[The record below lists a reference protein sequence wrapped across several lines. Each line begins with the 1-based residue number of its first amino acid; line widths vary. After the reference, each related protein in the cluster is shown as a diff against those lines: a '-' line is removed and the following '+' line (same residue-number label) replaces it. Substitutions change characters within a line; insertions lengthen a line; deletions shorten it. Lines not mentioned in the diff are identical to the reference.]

1 MTDDEAIQLLG
12 KGRHERKNENS
23 TDKKRLIKRA
33 IKSCRG
39 LPLAI
44 SVIRGLDLQSDD
56 SWRNVITTITT
67 KDSETIELLDDYD
80 FNIFATFELSVNQL
94 NQDDQNLFR
103 SLGVFKAVK
112 IPVESIASL
121 WGLWDIT
128 KDNVTPKL
136 KKLHRQSLLNF
147 DISHRL
153 VSVIVYL

>member
-1 MTDDEAIQLLG
+1 MQLLG
-12 KGRHERKNENS
+12 NGRNQGNNDDENDKN
-23 TDKKRLIKRA
+23 TLIKRA

-44 SVIRGLDLQSDD
+44 SVIRGLDLQSNDD
-56 SWRNVITTITT
+56 LRNVITTLTK

-103 SLGVFKAVK
+103 SLGVFKAVN

-121 WGLWDIT
+121 WGCGILPKIT
-128 KDNVTPKL
+128 L
-136 KKLHRQSLLNF
+136 LLNSKSY
-147 DISHRL
+147 IGNR
-153 VSVIVYL
+153 Y

>member
-44 SVIRGLDLQSDD
+44 SVIRGLELQSSDD
-56 SWRNVITTITT
+56 WENVITTISR
-67 KDSETIELLDDYD
+67 KDSETQELLSDYD

-103 SLGVFKAVK
+103 SLGVFKAVD

-121 WGLWDIT
+121 WGLWDIS
-128 KDNVTPKL
+128 KNNIIPKL

-147 DISHRL
+147 NQSHRL
-153 VSVIVYL
+153 VSIILYK

>member
-44 SVIRGLDLQSDD
+44 SVIRGLELQSSDD
-56 SWRNVITTITT
+56 WENVITTISR
-67 KDSETIELLDDYD
+67 KDSETQELLSDYD
-80 FNIFATFELSVNQL
+80 FNLFGTFQLSVNQL
-94 NQDDQNLFR
+94 SERDQRLFH

-112 IPVESIASL
+112 IPIQSIIAL
-121 WGLWDIT
+121 RGLLDISE
-128 KDNVTPKL
+128 DMVTTIL
-136 KKLHRQSLLNF
+136 KKLHRRSLSKF
-147 DISHRL
+147 VDSHRL
-153 VSVIVYL
+153 AK